1 MWGEK
6 PHDGRAWDASSAAID
21 KKQYYHYKA
30 HKNGQK
36 WANAPSTT
44 FRDSRRFMLDSNAYT
59 ETLSSDR
66 IVGISDK
73 TFEKGGGNLITNTEM
88 FHL

>member
-1 MWGEK
+1 
-6 PHDGRAWDASSAAID
+6 
-21 KKQYYHYKA
+21 
-30 HKNGQK
+30 
-36 WANAPSTT
+36 
-44 FRDSRRFMLDSNAYT
+44 MLDSNAYT